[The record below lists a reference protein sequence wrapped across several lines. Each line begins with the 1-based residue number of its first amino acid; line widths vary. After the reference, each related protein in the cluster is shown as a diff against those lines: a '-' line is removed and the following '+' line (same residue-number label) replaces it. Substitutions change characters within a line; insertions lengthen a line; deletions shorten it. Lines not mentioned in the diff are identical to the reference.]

1 MNGDLSLSRA
11 LGGLRIANPD
21 DSSPNNLS
29 DGGALSPTVDQPDA
43 HSAPSTA
50 WHGTKQQPIASHA
63 SIPISDS
70 LLSPVSHIQSPE
82 QLGAAPDAMP
92 AHAESH
98 RTSPSAA
105 MRAGVY
111 RQPVSSYPDPERAP
125 GSSASPT
132 GRPMSGVYAHPPTAS
147 EDGRLLQHQTASQNE
162 RSRSSVYGLLARQ
175 DSGNGPGYP
184 SSIPTREPSH
194 RSTNP
199 RQSQLPPGSGPLPPR
214 RSSKGMGGG
223 YVSATT
229 ASQPSRD
236 PYGPD
241 MPLPTSS
248 EEWKDRGAAI
258 GVRRET
264 DANGK
269 TVIRHVKKGVRDF
282 SFGRVLGEGSY
293 STVYLATDRQTLKEY
308 AIKVLEKKHIIKEK
322 KIKYVNIEKNT
333 LNRLTEHPGIVRLY
347 YTFQDEASLYYV
359 LDLCNGGELLGVLKK
374 TGTFDVEC
382 TRFYGAQILDAID
395 YMHSRGVIHRD
406 LKPENVL
413 LDDHMHVKIT
423 DFGTAKLLK
432 DPRESQIAGEG
443 ARGLPESSRGDIE
456 DDGRA
461 ASFVGTAE
469 YVSPE
474 LLTSKNACK
483 ASDLW
488 AFGCIVYQLLAGRPP
503 FKAGTE
509 YLTFQKIVNL
519 EYDFPSGFPPAARD
533 LVERCLVLDPARRL
547 TVEHIKNH
555 EFFDGQQFGKG
566 LWRTKAPRLRPYNPA
581 PQEPNL
587 IQLNG
592 AAGSPNPVA
601 PPRTSQPPAQSST
614 ANSGCRPARIIT
626 ELPPPTQLDIEWS
639 PILTRNNE
647 RILKLG
653 DLMVVS
659 SPLPNG
665 GHGKGGEHDGHKKLS
680 RFFGGSTTKKR
691 QRLVMVTSSGRIL
704 LAPAGGDEKRA
715 KQEISLLSPESSWR
729 TQLDVK
735 GQTVWCVDAG
745 GVHYTFEEPK
755 GSTSSPDNGST
766 AEDWIESLER
776 ARELAVSQNLVGSYA
791 GDNGFADMSSAVS
804 SPARPIM
811 PPGHH
816 QQAAIN
822 QATIA
827 QHHGPGQALTSEL
840 AKRRSRK
847 PTDKTLPDGVE
858 DCITDSEVAQRYKE
872 LRDFERRLDAT
883 MTRKRLDIV
892 EAVGRNAK
900 RHKTLRVWI
909 SNTVEDQAWQ
919 GSGLSVDSFDFTP
932 SAEPSYRV
940 KIEARLLDDDQDE
953 SVEDVAQ
960 NEDRMDEDDAPSS
973 RRQSSAPVP
982 QKCRFSRFFKALNVE
997 FDRSRSRA
1005 ASDQTVEWKRQSAQN
1020 ATNISDFD
1028 EFTFKRSGDE
1038 NMNITV
1044 NLHRLEDPE
1053 RYLLSPELAEVVDMT
1068 EASRQEV
1075 VLAVWEYIKM
1085 MGLQEDEEKRNFRCD
1100 DLLRKIIN
1108 GNDVGMIPNLND
1120 YIQPHLRPLP
1130 PISLPYTVRVDE
1142 TFHQDPQPTVY
1153 DVRVAIEEPLRS
1165 KLVPFVANP
1174 AYASALKNVATL
1186 DEQLATLVSA
1196 IASSKAKHS
1205 FFTSMSQDPA
1215 NFVRNWISSQKRDL
1229 EVIMG
1234 EATRGGGEDATGDD
1248 WRRGGKES
1256 VWTSSNARE
1265 SVSVM
1270 LAKQP
1275 TQASR

>member
-1 MNGDLSLSRA
+1 
-11 LGGLRIANPD
+11 
-21 DSSPNNLS
+21 
-29 DGGALSPTVDQPDA
+29 
-43 HSAPSTA
+43 
-50 WHGTKQQPIASHA
+50 
-63 SIPISDS
+63 
-70 LLSPVSHIQSPE
+70 
-82 QLGAAPDAMP
+82 
-92 AHAESH
+92 
-98 RTSPSAA
+98 
-105 MRAGVY
+105 
-111 RQPVSSYPDPERAP
+111 
-125 GSSASPT
+125 
-132 GRPMSGVYAHPPTAS
+132 
-147 EDGRLLQHQTASQNE
+147 
-162 RSRSSVYGLLARQ
+162 
-175 DSGNGPGYP
+175 
-184 SSIPTREPSH
+184 
-194 RSTNP
+194 
-199 RQSQLPPGSGPLPPR
+199 
-214 RSSKGMGGG
+214 MGGG

-443 ARGLPESSRGDIE
+443 ARGLSESSRGDIE

-581 PQEPNL
+581 PQEPSL

-601 PPRTSQPPAQSST
+601 PPKTSQPPAQSST
-614 ANSGCRPARIIT
+614 ANGGCRPARIIT

-735 GQTVWCVDAG
+735 GQTVWCVDAVSILGKKYRRSSKFRQG

-804 SPARPIM
+804 SPASTLGGRGAYPD
-811 PPGHH
+811 
-816 QQAAIN
+816 
-822 QATIA
+822 
-827 QHHGPGQALTSEL
+827 SFSVSD
-840 AKRRSRK
+840 RS
-847 PTDKTLPDGVE
+847 
-858 DCITDSEVAQRYKE
+858 
-872 LRDFERRLDAT
+872 
-883 MTRKRLDIV
+883 
-892 EAVGRNAK
+892 GRNHLSKSQASLEDSSSTK
-900 RHKTLRVWI
+900 R
-909 SNTVEDQAWQ
+909 N
-919 GSGLSVDSFDFTP
+919 
-932 SAEPSYRV
+932 
-940 KIEARLLDDDQDE
+940 
-953 SVEDVAQ
+953 
-960 NEDRMDEDDAPSS
+960 
-973 RRQSSAPVP
+973 
-982 QKCRFSRFFKALNVE
+982 RFS
-997 FDRSRSRA
+997 
-1005 ASDQTVEWKRQSAQN
+1005 KRQSKNGLGAQ
-1020 ATNISDFD
+1020 F
-1028 EFTFKRSGDE
+1028 
-1038 NMNITV
+1038 
-1044 NLHRLEDPE
+1044 
-1053 RYLLSPELAEVVDMT
+1053 
-1068 EASRQEV
+1068 
-1075 VLAVWEYIKM
+1075 
-1085 MGLQEDEEKRNFRCD
+1085 
-1100 DLLRKIIN
+1100 
-1108 GNDVGMIPNLND
+1108 
-1120 YIQPHLRPLP
+1120 
-1130 PISLPYTVRVDE
+1130 
-1142 TFHQDPQPTVY
+1142 
-1153 DVRVAIEEPLRS
+1153 
-1165 KLVPFVANP
+1165 
-1174 AYASALKNVATL
+1174 
-1186 DEQLATLVSA
+1186 
-1196 IASSKAKHS
+1196 
-1205 FFTSMSQDPA
+1205 
-1215 NFVRNWISSQKRDL
+1215 
-1229 EVIMG
+1229 
-1234 EATRGGGEDATGDD
+1234 
-1248 WRRGGKES
+1248 
-1256 VWTSSNARE
+1256 
-1265 SVSVM
+1265 
-1270 LAKQP
+1270 
-1275 TQASR
+1275 